1 MFAAVFF
8 LGTGMV
14 YATENA
20 PPATASGDRQVSPRP
35 PTGDEYLLGK
45 FNEQWGYIQENFV
58 RPVPD
63 TPEAKR
69 DCFEKTMSRGIG
81 ACLDD
86 AHSGYHSASAMR
98 MMAEDQSGEFFG
110 IGASLSYFYGEVII
124 ERLID
129 GSPAALSGKLE
140 SGDLIV
146 GINGEDVHEKPL
158 NYVVKKIRGAAG
170 TEVTLTIKRDGRM
183 IEPVTLKRA
192 KIETP
197 SVEFAKIDER
207 TALIKVDSFG
217 DKTHLDFVKALSE
230 AFPDVKS
237 EAELADKRLVIDL
250 RGNPG
255 GLLNVAR
262 NMSALFAGSPEDICV
277 VEKMRSGEQVL
288 RVGDFI
294 SVHDFQENFAYIS
307 QWFGILAK
315 TPTVVL
321 VNEHSASA
329 SEIFSGL
336 LQQWGRATVVGSK
349 TYGKGSVQQIIPLA
363 DDDGLRLTI
372 AEYLV
377 GDKRTKVNG
386 VGITPDIL
394 AENIPLCGDEFKAQR
409 GKKKPLVDLAHDAQL
424 VKALEVLKGADKK

>member
-1 MFAAVFF
+1 
-8 LGTGMV
+8 MV
-14 YATENA
+14 RAESG
-20 PPATASGDRQVSPRP
+20 ASPP
-35 PTGDEYLLGK
+35 PTGDEYLIAK
-45 FNEQWGYIQENFV
+45 FNEQWGYIQKDFV
-58 RPVPD
+58 RPIED

-86 AHSGYHSASAMR
+86 AHSSYHSASAMR
-98 MMAEDQSGEFFG
+98 LMAEDQSGEFFG
-110 IGASLSYFYGEVII
+110 IGASLSYFYGEVMIDQ
-124 ERLID
+124 LID

-140 SGDLIV
+140 PGDIIV
-146 GINGEDVHEKPL
+146 GIDGEDVREKPL

-170 TEVTLTIKRDGRM
+170 TEVTLTIKRGGRT
-183 IEPVTLKRA
+183 IEPVVLKRA

-197 SVEFAKIDER
+197 SVEFVKIDKR
-207 TALIKVDSFG
+207 TALIKVSSFG
-217 DKTHLDFVKALSE
+217 DKTHWDFVKALGD
-230 AFPDVKS
+230 AFPDMRSK
-237 EAELADKRLVIDL
+237 ADLAKKRLVIDL
-250 RGNPG
+250 RNNPG

-262 NMSALFAGSPEDICV
+262 NMSALFAGSLEDVCV
-277 VEKMRSGEQVL
+277 TEKMRSGEQVL
-288 RVGDFI
+288 RVGDFT
-294 SVHDFQENFAYIS
+294 SVADFQNSFAYVS
-307 QWFGILAK
+307 KGLGILAK

-336 LQQWGRATVVGSK
+336 LQQWGRATVVGSR
-349 TYGKGSVQQIIPLA
+349 TYGKGSIQAVIPLA
-363 DDDGLRLTI
+363 DGDGLRLTI

-394 AENIPLCGDEFKAQR
+394 VENTPLCGDEFKAQR

-424 VKALEVLKGADKK
+424 KKALEVLRGVKKK